1 VALGPTCQLATS
13 VHSSFSDHPTHPR
26 GLLYLILY
34 PGGLLLPFV
43 ISDMTPSSTRATNDD
58 AHHQGGVRGA
68 IRRAKFFFQSLSS
81 SRARAVPLL
90 FPHWPVTDE
99 ARRVCVCRLQPRRS
113 SISRELPPTL
123 HALVSGGWSL
133 WSSRAPV
140 AAAADL
146 HHTPAA
152 PCSPRGGW
160 RLSG

>member
-1 VALGPTCQLATS
+1 MS
-13 VHSSFSDHPTHPR
+13 VGHVSSLLFLRPPHRPSRPPLPHS
-26 GLLYLILY
+26 
-34 PGGLLLPFV
+34 LPWWP
-43 ISDMTPSSTRATNDD
+43 PSPLCHQRHDPELD
-58 AHHQGGVRGA
+58 ARHER
-68 IRRAKFFFQSLSS
+68 RRAPPGWGEGSHPASQVFFQSLSS

-90 FPHWPVTDE
+90 SPHWPVMDK
-99 ARRVCVCRLQPRRS
+99 ARRVCVCRLQPRQS

-123 HALVSGGWSL
+123 HALVSSGRSL
-133 WSSRAPV
+133 WISRASI